1 MNRARKIIH
10 AEEAWA
16 RGITGRGITVA
27 VLDTGAARHPDYADR
42 LVCFRDFIGG
52 RLSPYDD
59 YGHGTHVTGIL
70 AGNGTLSRNLRG
82 IAPEVKIVHL
92 KVLDRNG
99 NGRRG
104 DVINGIRWVIRHRE
118 EYHIRVMNISV
129 GTVKEGDT
137 RDELLV
143 QAVEEAWDAGI
154 VVVVA
159 AGNMGP
165 LPQTITAPGNSRK
178 VITVGSSDD
187 SAPVYSGRGP
197 TKSCV
202 CKPDVVAPGS
212 GIVSCSALWQRGQ
225 AAYCKKSGTS
235 MATPMVSGAAA
246 MLLSREPWLTNV
258 EVKMRLRETAD
269 DLGLPHSRQG
279 WGLLNIGRFCRIFLT
294 NG

>member
-10 AEEAWA
+10 AEEAWV
-16 RGITGRGITVA
+16 RGITGRGITAA
-27 VLDTGAARHPDYADR
+27 VLDTGAARHPDFADR

-52 RLSPYDD
+52 RTSPYDD

-70 AGNGTLSRNLRG
+70 AGNGALSKNYRG
-82 IAPEVKIVHL
+82 IAPETRIVSL

-99 NGRRG
+99 NGRRS

-118 EYHIRVMNISV
+118 EYGIRVMNISV
-129 GTVKEGDT
+129 GTVQEGDS
-137 RDELLV
+137 RDALLV
-143 QAVEEAWDAGI
+143 QAVEEAWDAGL

-165 LPQTITAPGNSRK
+165 MPQTITAPGNSRK

-197 TKSCV
+197 TKNCV

-225 AAYCKKSGTS
+225 AYCRKSGTS

-246 MLLSREPWLTNV
+246 LLLSQEPWLTNV
-258 EVKMRLRETAD
+258 EVKMRLMETTD
-269 DLGLPHSRQG
+269 DLGRPHSRQG

-294 NG
+294 NR